1 MHPGVYCR
9 QGDQT
14 TIMVFNMGKNE
25 YELSAFVLI
34 GRINE
39 SNRQEDLNINTLD
52 HKEPVILSKTEL
64 QKRLDFIEKSRKLK
78 ENKILLKR

>member
-9 QGDQT
+9 QDDQT

-25 YELSAFVLI
+25 CELSAFVLI
-34 GRINE
+34 ARINE
-39 SNRQEDLNINTLD
+39 SNGQEDRNLNTLD
-52 HKEPVILSKTEL
+52 HREPELLSKTEL
-64 QKRLDFIEKSRKLK
+64 KKRLDFIEKSRKLK

>member
-1 MHPGVYCR
+1 
-9 QGDQT
+9 
-14 TIMVFNMGKNE
+14 MVFNMGKNE
-25 YELSAFVLI
+25 YELSTFVLI

>member
-9 QGDQT
+9 QDDQT